1 MVGEK
6 YENLTRNSPQQC
18 LRLKRLGE
26 RETGHEQIN
35 VRSRTMEM
43 NPISLQSLQQQQ

>member
-1 MVGEK
+1 MDGEK
-6 YENLTRNSPQQC
+6 YEILTRNSTEQC

-43 NPISLQSLQQQQ
+43 NPIPLHSLQQQQ